1 MINNTF
7 LINIR
12 KKNNWTQEQM
22 ANYIDVSRPTYMALE
37 KGNGSLTIDQLNKLA
52 DKIGCQPE
60 DIFLENLTNEEKYKE
75 VLMEML
81 KYGSDDKDEKITKTK
96 LAKLIY
102 LADFT
107 WYYQNLEPMT
117 GAKYRKLPQGPVPN
131 LYFSTIDQLF
141 DEGLVNIE
149 INKDAQMIS
158 LSEAGKNFIKEKINS
173 GEEKLIK
180 EIALKWKNKRT
191 NEIVA
196 FTHDQLPYKICN
208 PGEVIPYELI
218 TQQDPED
225 VY

>member
-1 MINNTF
+1 
-7 LINIR
+7 
-12 KKNNWTQEQM
+12 M
-22 ANYIDVSRPTYMALE
+22 ANFIGVSRPTYIALE
-37 KGNGSLTIDQLNKLA
+37 KGDGSLTIDQLNKLA

-60 DIFLENLTNEEKYKE
+60 DIFLKNLTNEEKYKE

-81 KYGSDDKDEKITKTK
+81 KYGSDNKDEKITKTK

-158 LSEAGKNFIKEKINS
+158 LSEAGKNFKKEKINS
-173 GEEKLIK
+173 SEEKLIK
-180 EIALKWKNKRT
+180 EIASKWKNKRT